1 VVTLPLSALNLKLVR
16 DLWGMRGQSLA
27 VAMVVAAGVAIYVMY
42 QANLE
47 SLRDTQRAYYANQ
60 RFGDVFASL
69 TRAPRTVADKIA
81 GLPGVT
87 AVEARVVARGSVTIE
102 PHEPSA
108 TVVLVSIPVTRRP
121 LVNDVLLRRGRWI
134 EPERRA
140 EILASDGFASAR
152 GLAPGDRVTALINGH
167 RYRLTIVGTAI
178 SPEFVYTIPPGELVP
193 DDRRFGV
200 LWMNEQALASA
211 MDMDGAFNDLSLRLA
226 PRVSTS
232 PTASAVD
239 RLLAPY
245 GGLGATPRALQLS
258 HWFVDNE
265 LAQLRTFGLLLPS
278 IFLLVGAFTLN
289 VALTRALTLQ
299 RTQIAALK
307 ALGYGNAAIAWHYVK
322 WALLIA
328 AIGLAIGVSIG
339 SWLGS
344 ALGGLY
350 NDVFRFPELRFR
362 VPLRV
367 LIGAAVLTAGAA
379 AAGAW
384 SAVRRAVRV
393 PPAEAMRPEGPARY
407 RQGRLERTWAPHLA
421 IASRM
426 VLRHLMRRPLRALS
440 SVAGIGLAVAVLM
453 VGLVFISVIDRI
465 VAMQFSRIERQDATV
480 VLAEPRSSAAVHA
493 LARLPGVL
501 AAEPERTV
509 ATRIRAGHHQRAVAV
524 TGISRGSRLHRIVDH
539 EGRDVP
545 APLSGLVLSRAL
557 ADALGVSPGD
567 HVMLEVLEGA
577 RPQRDAMVEQVV
589 DDVFGVGA
597 YMDMQTLHALMRE
610 GDVSTGAQLLVDPRQ
625 ESALASALDARP
637 IVAGRSFKRQV
648 AQSFRDTMSANL
660 NTTTLINL
668 LFAATIAVG
677 VVYNAARVSL
687 SEHSRELASLR
698 VLGFTRGEISAVLLG
713 ELAVLT
719 VAALPVGWMLGY
731 GLAWAMVQSV
741 QSEVYRIPLY
751 VSHRAVA
758 WASIAI
764 IAAAAAS
771 GLAVRRR
778 LDRLDLVAVLKVEE

>member
-1 VVTLPLSALNLKLVR
+1 VVTLPLSALNRKLVR
-16 DLWGMRGQSLA
+16 DLWGLRGQSLA
-27 VAMVVAAGVAIYVMY
+27 VALVVAAGVAIYVMY
-42 QANLE
+42 QANLQ
-47 SLRDTQRAYYANQ
+47 SLADTQRAYYARQ
-60 RFGDVFASL
+60 RFGDVFVSL
-69 TRAPRTVADKIA
+69 TRAPHTVADTIA

-102 PHEPSA
+102 PGESSA
-108 TVVLVSIPVTRRP
+108 TVVLVSVPASRRP
-121 LVNDVLLRRGRWI
+121 SVNDLYLRRGRWI

-140 EILASDGFASAR
+140 EVLASDGFASAR
-152 GLAPGDRVTALINGH
+152 GLEPGDSVTALVNGH
-167 RYRLTIVGTAI
+167 RYRLTVVGTAI

-200 LWMNEQALASA
+200 LWMNEEALAAA
-211 MDMDGAFNDLSLRLA
+211 MDMEGAFNDLSLRLA
-226 PRVSTS
+226 PRLPAAPMLVT
-232 PTASAVD
+232 VD

-245 GGLGATPRALQLS
+245 GGVGANPRALQLS
-258 HWFVDNE
+258 HWFVVNE

-289 VALTRALTLQ
+289 VALTRALALQ

-307 ALGYGNAAIAWHYVK
+307 ALGYGNLAIGWHYMK

-328 AIGLAIGVSIG
+328 GVGLVIGVATG
-339 SWLGS
+339 AWLGR

-350 NDVFRFPELRFR
+350 NDVFRFPDLRFS

-367 LIGAAVLTAGAA
+367 IMGAVVLTAGAA

-407 RQGRLERTWAPHLA
+407 RQGHLERTWAPHLT
-421 IASRM
+421 IVSRM

-453 VGLVFISVIDRI
+453 VGLVFISVIDRV

-480 VLAEPRSSAAVHA
+480 VLAEPRSSTAIHA

-509 ATRIRAGHHQRAVAV
+509 AARIRAGHHHRAVAV
-524 TGISRGSRLHRIVDH
+524 TGISREARLHQIVDH
-539 EGRDVP
+539 RGHDVP

-557 ADALGVSPGD
+557 ADAVGVAPGQ
-567 HVMLEVLEGA
+567 HVTLEVLEGA
-577 RPQRDAMVEQVV
+577 RPQRDAIVEQVV

-597 YMDMQTLHALMRE
+597 YMDMTALHTLMRE
-610 GDVSTGAQLLVDPRQ
+610 GDVSTGAQLLVDPLQ
-625 ESALASALDARP
+625 EPALARALDARP
-637 IVAGRSFKRQV
+637 VIAGRSFKRQV
-648 AQSFRDTMSANL
+648 VQSFRDTMSANL

-687 SEHSRELASLR
+687 SERSRELASLR

-731 GLAWAMVQSV
+731 GLAWAMVQTV

-758 WASIAI
+758 WASLAI
-764 IAAAAAS
+764 IAAAAIS